1 MGRSVCLLVLPS
13 SCFSSLK
20 ELKAISAALVNSLIS
35 SWPFFGLWSSKRS
48 GPSEAEISF
57 EEGFVC
63 DPALGSW
70 LPPTYPVAR
79 VPQAE
84 LLCWGKC

>member
-1 MGRSVCLLVLPS
+1 MGRAVCLLVLPS

-20 ELKAISAALVNSLIS
+20 EFKAISAAVVHSFIS
-35 SWPFFGLWSSKRS
+35 SWPFFGLWSSQRS
-48 GPSEAEISF
+48 GLSEVKISF

-63 DPALGSW
+63 DPALGLW
-70 LPPTYPVAR
+70 LPPTSL

-84 LLCWGKC
+84 LLCWGRC